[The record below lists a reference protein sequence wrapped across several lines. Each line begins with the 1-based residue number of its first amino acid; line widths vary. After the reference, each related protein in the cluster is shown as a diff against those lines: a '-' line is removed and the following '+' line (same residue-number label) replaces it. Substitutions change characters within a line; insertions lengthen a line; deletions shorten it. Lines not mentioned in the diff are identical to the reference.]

1 MQTYSL
7 LLCPKVKRSKELD
20 SMMPNNPSVSQ
31 STMTTFSYNFM
42 QVAK

>member
-1 MQTYSL
+1 
-7 LLCPKVKRSKELD
+7 
-20 SMMPNNPSVSQ
+20 MMPNNPSVSQ